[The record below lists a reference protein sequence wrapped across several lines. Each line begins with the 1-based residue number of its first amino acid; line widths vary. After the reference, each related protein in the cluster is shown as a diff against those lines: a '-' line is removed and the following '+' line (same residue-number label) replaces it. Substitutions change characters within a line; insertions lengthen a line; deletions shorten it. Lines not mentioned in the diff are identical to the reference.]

1 MRAWVTPVLCF
12 TKAEVACYGRVGKVE
27 VTTVGSLNRVLADPE
42 RPEAYEKGREEYS
55 PQEVRAISRFL
66 EKRLGVSPAARPG
79 LPPEEPTRAKRFF
92 DWFFDLP
99 ESFVLLVLLGVT
111 FLISLFLPAQ
121 TSKFFLAVAYL
132 YRLLAEAWEVLL

>member
-1 MRAWVTPVLCF
+1 MTPVLCF

-42 RPEAYEKGREEYS
+42 RPQIYGKGWEEYS

-79 LPPEEPTRAKRFF
+79 APPEEPSRTKRLL

-99 ESFVLLVLLGVT
+99 GSTVFLGLLGVAGGVS
-111 FLISLFLPAQ
+111 LILPAQ
-121 TSKFFLAVAYL
+121 TSKLFLAAAYL
-132 YRLLAEAWEVLL
+132 YHLLAEIWRTLL